1 MSTNPYRLKDVMKGA
16 RNVMDYGQVKRG
28 EHVLLLADTLTSP
41 LLLEALVAA
50 LDERGA
56 DFAVMHMSPPGL
68 RWRAGEEPPRCVKT
82 AVYGSDLVIEVLSM
96 EAQAFPRMQETSMVE
111 HGVRM
116 VVLFGMTDDE
126 MASPFAH
133 FPYEVMHVL
142 TRKVYDK
149 WTAGAVVPSTKP
161 KSLRITAA
169 NGTHLTATYDPRYV
183 VHTGFLYDRLV
194 PAFWNV
200 FVGATVGIEL
210 FQEVKGT
217 IVFDGLHGEEEYKAL
232 PPIGSDVAYPL
243 REPVSW
249 EFDGKYCTI
258 HGGVEAEVMR
268 RITARAGTR
277 AAYILCEVAV
287 GMHPKAPL
295 STHPTRHTGVTHY
308 AIGSTA
314 GRAPTPDKE
323 YAPVHT
329 HGHIRQV
336 TLEIDGEP
344 VIEAGRLLAL
354 DDPAVIEVASKY
366 GDPREILE
374 ETTF

>member
-1 MSTNPYRLKDVMKGA
+1 MSNPYRLKDLMKGA
-16 RNVMDYGQVKRG
+16 RNVMEYGQVKAG
-28 EHVLLLADTLTSP
+28 EDVLILADTLTSP
-41 LLLEALVAA
+41 LILEALVAA
-50 LDERGA
+50 LDDRGA
-56 DFAVMHMSPPGL
+56 NFAVLNVSPPGL
-68 RWRAGEEPPRCVKT
+68 HWREGEEPPRGVKT

-116 VVLFGMTDDE
+116 VVLFGMTEDE

-142 TRKVYDK
+142 SRKVYDQ
-149 WTAGAVVPSTKP
+149 WTAGAVLPDTQP
-161 KSLRITAA
+161 KTLRITAS
-169 NGTHLTATYDPRYV
+169 NGTDLTATYDPRYV

-194 PAFWNV
+194 PGFWNV

-210 FQEVKGT
+210 FQEVKGV
-217 IVFDGLHGEEEYKAL
+217 IVFDGLHGEEEYKGL
-232 PPIGSDVAYPL
+232 PPIGSDVAFPL
-243 REPVSW
+243 SEPVCW

-258 HGGVEAEVMR
+258 HGGPEAETMR
-268 RITARAGTR
+268 RITERAGTQ

-287 GMHPKAPL
+287 GMNPKASL
-295 STHPTRHTGVTHY
+295 AAHPTRHTGVTHY

-314 GRAPTPDKE
+314 GRAPTPEKE

-329 HGHIRQV
+329 HGHILRASI
-336 TLEIDGEP
+336 EIDGES

-354 DDPAVIEVASKY
+354 DDPEVINVASKY
-366 GDPREILE
+366 GDPRQILE
-374 ETTF
+374 EVAY